1 MLVSASPIF
10 PPPRRA
16 RVPAPL
22 REWQPPAKRV
32 RGNLPQCPPWL
43 QTKVT
48 RPEEDS
54 TNARFNSKRKAPPLV
69 PPPPLVPSK
78 AKGEDAKREED
89 DGVEID
95 ASDGKPPSKRQ
106 RLQEATQDEV
116 ANRLASMQSELATAR
131 DQCAAAQR
139 RIKVLE
145 REIPLL
151 LKQRGQVGLVSMSI
165 VQNVFIFLRDPADV
179 LRASATCHRWREL
192 ACADAVWGRGSM
204 ATDAVRTRTT
214 PRTSHESC
222 TNLVQHSML

>member
-1 MLVSASPIF
+1 MPSF
-10 PPPRRA
+10 R
-16 RVPAPL
+16 
-22 REWQPPAKRV
+22 
-32 RGNLPQCPPWL
+32 L

-48 RPEEDS
+48 RSEEDS
-54 TNARFNSKRKAPPLV
+54 ANARFNAQVAKRKAPPLA
-69 PPPPLVPSK
+69 PPPPLAPKLRKLNRPSSN
-78 AKGEDAKREED
+78 AKSEDGKREED
-89 DGVEID
+89 DGEEID

-151 LKQRGQVGLVSMSI
+151 LMKERGQNGLVSMSI
-165 VQNVFIFLRDPADV
+165 VQNVFIFLRDPADI

-214 PRTSHESC
+214 PRTSHESF
-222 TNLVQHSML
+222 VHHSML